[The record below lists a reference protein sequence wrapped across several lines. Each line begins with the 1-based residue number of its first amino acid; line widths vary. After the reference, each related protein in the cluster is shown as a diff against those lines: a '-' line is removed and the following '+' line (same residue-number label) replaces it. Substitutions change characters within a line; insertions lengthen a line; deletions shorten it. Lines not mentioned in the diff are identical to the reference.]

1 LKVAIVH
8 DWLTG
13 MRGGEKC
20 LVEMCKLFPDATIYT
35 LIYRSGHL
43 SPAIEAMKIRTSLIQ
58 RLPWWRTY
66 YRHLLPFFPAAV
78 ESFDLSGYDLV
89 ISSSHCVAKGAVT
102 GPETLHLCYCYTPMR
117 YAWDQYESY
126 FAPDRLRW
134 WERFLIPPLIRRLR
148 RWDVST
154 AGRVDSFAAISN
166 YIAERIRECYGRES
180 VVIYPPVDV
189 EAFSISP
196 SPGDHYLM
204 VNALAPYKRVD
215 LAIEAFNRLG
225 RELRIVGTGQD
236 RSRLER
242 LAGKNI
248 RFLGW
253 LSPLDLAREYA
264 SCRALIFPAE
274 EDFGIT
280 PLEAQASGRPVIA
293 FGRGGAMETV
303 RPHPGFPTARAWP
316 DREGAPTGVL
326 FPHQR
331 VESLAGAVRF
341 YEDHAGDFPPE
352 PIRASVLPFDR
363 SVFRSRLARY
373 VDREVSA
380 FFGGEIEMPSAF
392 RNIQRP

>member
-1 LKVAIVH
+1 MKTAIVH

-20 LVEMCKLFPDATIYT
+20 LEEMCALFPDATLYT
-35 LIYRSGHL
+35 LLYRKGHL
-43 SPAIEAMKIRTSLIQ
+43 SPAIEAMKIHTSPIQ
-58 RLPWWRTY
+58 RLPGWGAY

-78 ESFDLSGYDLV
+78 ESFDLAGYDLV
-89 ISSSHCVAKGAVT
+89 LSSSHCVAKGAVT

-126 FAPDRLRW
+126 FAANRLRW
-134 WERFLIPPLIRRLR
+134 WERLLIPPLIRRLR

-154 AGRVDSFAAISN
+154 VGRVDSFASISN
-166 YIAERIRECYGRES
+166 YIAARIRECYGRES

-189 EAFSISP
+189 DAFDISP

-215 LAIEAFNRLG
+215 IAIEAFNPLG

-236 RSRLER
+236 RARLEQ

-253 LSPLDLAREYA
+253 ISPADLAREYA
-264 SCRALIFPAE
+264 SCRALVFPAE

-303 RPHPGFPTARAWP
+303 RPHPGFPAARPWP
-316 DREGAPTGVL
+316 VGEGAPTGVL
-326 FPHQR
+326 FPHQSTD
-331 VESLAGAVRF
+331 SLAAAVRF
-341 YEDHAGDFPPE
+341 FEEHTGDFSPGT
-352 PIRASVLPFDR
+352 IRASVLPFDR
-363 SVFRSRLARY
+363 AVFRSRIARY
-373 VDREVSA
+373 VKEEASA
-380 FFGGEIEMPSAF
+380 FFGSKSEVPSSLQNALK
-392 RNIQRP
+392 P

>member
-1 LKVAIVH
+1 MKTAIVH

-20 LVEMCKLFPDATIYT
+20 LEEMCVLFPDATIYT
-35 LIYRSGHL
+35 LLYRKGHL
-43 SPAIEAMKIRTSLIQ
+43 SPTIEAMKIRTSPIQ
-58 RLPWWRTY
+58 RLPGWRAY

-126 FAPDRLRW
+126 FAANRLRW

-148 RWDVST
+148 RWDLST
-154 AGRVDSFAAISN
+154 VGRVDSFAAISN

-215 LAIEAFNRLG
+215 IAVEAFNRLG

-236 RSRLER
+236 RSRLEQ

-253 LSPLDLAREYA
+253 LSPDHLAREYA

-293 FGRGGAMETV
+293 FGRGGATETV
-303 RPHPGFPTARAWP
+303 RPHPGFPAAGTWP
-316 DREGAPTGVL
+316 VREGAPSGVL
-326 FPHQR
+326 FPHQSAD
-331 VESLAGAVRF
+331 SLTGAVRF
-341 YEDHAGDFPPE
+341 FEEHADDFSPE
-352 PIRASVLPFDR
+352 RIRASVLPFDR
-363 SVFRSRLARY
+363 AVFRSRITRY
-373 VDREVSA
+373 VEREVAA
-380 FFGGEIEMPSAF
+380 FFGGAIEMPTD
-392 RNIQRP
+392 RRQIQRP